1 MQQSIVVQHVEG
13 GDWALVLVATRSEY
27 GRRELTPMIFACKGS
42 GIFAVAPSMQ
52 AWTRAGLVF
61 VYDPPEDRRA
71 EILANAVQEFV
82 RQVSLRS
89 YIAERSSVGIVARA
103 KARRDEFNKPPEGFE
118 LSRDKEPA
126 FYWLWEKTDV
136 AEQAMRVARYLIIKN
151 HIGELTQSERDS
163 IGQRIL
169 TRGESLKVVN
179 ATLNNWRQR

>member
-82 RQVSLRS
+82 RQAS
-89 YIAERSSVGIVARA
+89 RA
-103 KARRDEFNKPPEGFE
+103 
-118 LSRDKEPA
+118 SH
-126 FYWLWEKTDV
+126 T
-136 AEQAMRVARYLIIKN
+136 
-151 HIGELTQSERDS
+151 
-163 IGQRIL
+163 
-169 TRGESLKVVN
+169 
-179 ATLNNWRQR
+179 